1 MNREAIFG
9 ALYDLVNTATSGA
22 GIVTFTRKLKHWN
35 DVAPSDLPA
44 LFLAQGAQTPKQRNG
59 FPAVWELSAK
69 LYVYVSTEGSLSPGT
84 VINPIMDAICAA
96 LDVNAAGQP
105 QQLGGLAQ
113 WARVDGNIETSEG
126 TLGNLEVAIIP
137 IRILTF

>member
-1 MNREAIFG
+1 
-9 ALYDLVNTATSGA
+9 
-22 GIVTFTRKLKHWN
+22 
-35 DVAPSDLPA
+35 
-44 LFLAQGAQTPKQRNG
+44 
-59 FPAVWELSAK
+59 
-69 LYVYVSTEGSLSPGT
+69 
-84 VINPIMDAICAA
+84 MDAICAA